1 MKTMFFY
8 SFNKRNCIFKRV
20 ILILILLIV
29 VITLTIWISGMRDI
43 INKYALNELEY
54 LVTKIIDESV
64 YNCFEKYKYDYNSL
78 VVITKDDSGNIKSIG
93 IDPYTA
99 NIIKSEISKNIIE
112 KVNKISNDDLE
123 ITLGMLMGNFTFGS
137 WGPKLPLTVSPN
149 GNVSID
155 FANKIVSSGINQVN
169 NNVTVD
175 VDVEISAMVPF
186 YNINSNIH
194 SSVVITQMVIIG
206 DVPDTYL
213 DMGDKTNDR

>member
-1 MKTMFFY
+1 
-8 SFNKRNCIFKRV
+8 
-20 ILILILLIV
+20 
-29 VITLTIWISGMRDI
+29 MRDI

-78 VVITKDDSGNIKSIG
+78 MIITKDDNGTIKSIG

-99 NIIKSEISKNIIE
+99 NIIKSDISQNIIE
-112 KVNKISNDDLE
+112 RVNKISNDDLE
-123 ITLGMLMGNFTFGS
+123 ITLGMLLGNFTFGS
-137 WGPKLPLTVSPN
+137 WGPKLPFTVSPN

-155 FANKIVSSGINQVN
+155 FSNKIVSSGINQVHDSL
-169 NNVTVD
+169 TVD

-186 YNINSNIH
+186 YNINSTIH
-194 SSVVITQMVIIG
+194 SSVIISQMIIIG

-213 DMGDKTNDR
+213 DIGDKTNDR